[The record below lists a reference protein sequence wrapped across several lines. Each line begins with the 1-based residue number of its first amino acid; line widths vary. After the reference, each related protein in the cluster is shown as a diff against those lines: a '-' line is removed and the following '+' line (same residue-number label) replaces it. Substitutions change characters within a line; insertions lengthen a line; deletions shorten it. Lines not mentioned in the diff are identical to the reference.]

1 MPLPRSPQ
9 SSPFILTYQIQTIKF
24 NLYKT
29 MRYQTIL
36 LATCTALAIVSCKKN
51 ETPAV
56 ANSTPNTADLESIML
71 KSEPGNALSIAEIR
85 KSVEPGQ
92 TITLA
97 GKVMGNRAPFV
108 EGRAMV
114 VLGDPSKLTSCDLKE
129 SDACKTPW
137 DVCCDEPSDIKKFT
151 ATIQVIDADGKL
163 INQGLK
169 GVNGIKELSHLIITG
184 TIADESNADNL
195 LVNATGIYVKP

>member
-1 MPLPRSPQ
+1 
-9 SSPFILTYQIQTIKF
+9 
-24 NLYKT
+24 

-36 LATCTALAIVSCKKN
+36 LATCTALATVSCKQKAEP
-51 ETPAV
+51 ETA
-56 ANSTPNTADLESIML
+56 STTPNTAGLESIML
-71 KSEPGNALSIAEIR
+71 KSEPSDALSIAEIR

-97 GKVMGNRAPFV
+97 GKVIGNRAPFV

-114 VLGDPSKLTSCDLKE
+114 VLGDPTKLTSCDLKHG
-129 SDACKTPW
+129 DACKTPW

-184 TIADESNADNL
+184 TIADGSNANNL
-195 LVNATGIYVKP
+195 IVNATGIYVKP